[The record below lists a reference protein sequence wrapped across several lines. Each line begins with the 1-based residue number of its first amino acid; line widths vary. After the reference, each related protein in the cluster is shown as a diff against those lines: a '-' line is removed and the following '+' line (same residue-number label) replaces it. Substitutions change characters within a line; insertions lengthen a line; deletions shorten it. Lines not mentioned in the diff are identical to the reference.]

1 MQQQLGSRAA
11 SDDAVVD
18 GWDEFGDEIGWR
30 VPDIES
36 TRL

>member
-18 GWDEFGDEIGWR
+18 GWDEFGDEIA
-30 VPDIES
+30 EQ
-36 TRL
+36 